1 MMTAPI
7 FYGAGVRWLRRVGAR
22 KAVILGYHRVVD
34 TTWDPYGLA
43 VSPAHFAEHL
53 DVIKRL
59 GEPFRLSELVNC
71 LKSGQ
76 IPDRAVV
83 ITLDDGSEMNV
94 HGSTDEK
101 GVFVVFEEVDD
112 TSSLEDALLVRTDES
127 NAREI
132 MNSSNP
138 AYTLRLALKE
148 KTVIIENA
156 SLFESIVLWF
166 AKSSLAD
173 ILF

>member
-1 MMTAPI
+1 MVLVLALTCSLLFSALALAEDSTPDEGI
-7 FYGAGVRWLRRVGAR
+7 PAAGASSGSDLFTQMESNIEIYNGNISSVPSFVKNLVDD
-22 KAVILGYHRVVD
+22 KEIL
-34 TTWDPYGLA
+34 
-43 VSPAHFAEHL
+43 F
-53 DVIKRL
+53 I
-59 GEPFRLSELVNC
+59 
-71 LKSGQ
+71 
-76 IPDRAVV
+76 

-112 TSSLEDALLVRTDES
+112 TSGLEDALLVRTDES
-127 NAREI
+127 TAREI
-132 MNSSNP
+132 MNSSDP
-138 AYTLRLALKE
+138 AYTLRMALKE